1 MTATITLDG
10 KITLD
15 GTTLAG
21 ICYTKTSN
29 RLRMIVCQSVCS
41 KVFAIHFAQN
51 CLRKR
56 LLRIVLRTVC
66 SKSCLLEIVFAKQF
80 AK

>member
-29 RLRMIVCQSVCS
+29 RLRVIVCQSVCS
-41 KVFAIHFAQN
+41 KVFAPK
-51 CLRKR
+51 CLPYTSR
-56 LLRIVLRTVC
+56 RTVC